1 MGRCA
6 DEGKKAECKAILQRS
21 AGGAVRQAALLG
33 QCDRAK
39 QLANAAA
46 AAGIK
51 SAANG
56 LKGTSCQ

>member
-1 MGRCA
+1 MGRCT
-6 DEGKKAECKAILQRS
+6 DEAKKAECKAILQRS

-33 QCDRAK
+33 QCARAK
-39 QLANAAA
+39 ELANAAA

-56 LKGTSCQ
+56 LKNTSCQ